1 MHSGQNHNK
10 LFGLDPIKF
19 SNFGYFKKAH
29 SMYSYPSNH
38 LLIGLLMGA
47 QLIISSFL
55 KVSKTDLN
63 EAFTCLHSCDLQAI
77 RVWYK
82 TEIRAP
88 KIWHG
93 LHRYSTTIY
102 THNKVCMYAAV
113 AHSNLHILGI
123 PLFFSLIYNGISYCN
138 WISYF
143 KIHHSLTQLSWL
155 KQESG
160 STHF

>member
-29 SMYSYPSNH
+29 GMYSYPSNY

-63 EAFTCLHSCDLQAI
+63 ETFTCLHSCDLQAI

-123 PLFFSLIYNGISYCN
+123 PLFSHLSTMEYPTVTEFHISKFT
-138 WISYF
+138 I
-143 KIHHSLTQLSWL
+143 L
-155 KQESG
+155 
-160 STHF
+160 